1 MPFDLK
7 EKQSPERLRLFALPY
22 AGGSSYIYRQWE
34 KFLPDEVDWCPV
46 ELPGR
51 GRRMTEPLCRDIHSL
66 VADLY
71 DQIRDRLNLPFA
83 FYGYSLGSL
92 LAYEL
97 SRFMRAK
104 GQEPVA
110 LFVAASRAPHLPRV
124 DENLTH
130 LQDGEFIERLRKFNG
145 TPEEVLQN
153 EELLQLFLPI
163 LRADFSVVYDY
174 SYQPSAPLS
183 CPIIAFGGMLD
194 PDVPE
199 TGLIAWKEHTKA
211 SFQYY
216 TYPGDHFFMNTFKE
230 PMLKVISQELEKWTR
245 MESDCQESGCD
256 RKG

>member
-1 MPFDLK
+1 MSYDLK

-22 AGGSSYIYRQWE
+22 AGGSSYIFRQWE

-66 VADLY
+66 VEDIY
-71 DQIRDRLNLPFA
+71 DQIKDRLDLPFA

-92 LAYEL
+92 LSYEL

-110 LFVAASRAPHLPRV
+110 LFVAASSAPHLPRR

-130 LQDGEFIERLRKFNG
+130 LSDGEFVERLRKFNG

-174 SYQPSAPLS
+174 SFQPSPPLS
-183 CPIIAFGGMLD
+183 CPIVAFGGTDD

-199 TGLIAWKEHTKA
+199 ESLSAWNKHTKA
-211 SFQYY
+211 SFQYHI
-216 TYPGDHFFMNTFKE
+216 YPGDHFFMNAFKE
-230 PMLKVISQELEKWTR
+230 SMLTVISQELEKWLGMKSDYQGKR
-245 MESDCQESGCD
+245 M
-256 RKG
+256 